1 MTNET
6 FKQTWN
12 RPAIKIG
19 RIFFLFAIFASFI
32 PNLYFYIQYDAGI
45 SWSVAISS
53 WLSIAMVFGAF
64 YFVEPFSYY
73 PILGMVGSYLGIL
86 SGNISNIRLPAA
98 AAAQMA
104 VGVES
109 GSKQAEIISTLGIA
123 GSIFTNLF
131 FLTVAVFLGEWILDM
146 APGGVIIA
154 VKEYILPTI
163 FGCLYGQFT
172 IIKPKVALYA
182 LPIVLC
188 VYLLVPGAPAYVYI
202 LVAIFGNLLVTRI
215 LYKKNI
221 IK

>member
-1 MTNET
+1 MTNST
-6 FKQTWN
+6 LNQSWDK
-12 RPAIKIG
+12 PAIRIG
-19 RIFFLFAIFASFI
+19 RICFFLAILASFI
-32 PNLYFYIQYDAGI
+32 PNIYFYLQYDAGV
-45 SWSVAISS
+45 SLTVALSS

-98 AAAQMA
+98 AASQMA
-104 VGVES
+104 VGVEN

-131 FLTVAVFLGEWILDM
+131 FLTVAVLLGEWIIDI
-146 APGGVIIA
+146 APDKVIIA
-154 VKEYILPTI
+154 LKEYILPTI
-163 FGCLYGQFT
+163 FGCIYGQFT
-172 IIKPKVALYA
+172 IMKPKISLYA
-182 LPIVLC
+182 LPIVLAL
-188 VYLLVPGAPAYVYI
+188 YLLLPGLPAYVYI
-202 LVAIFGNLLVTRI
+202 LVAVFGNLLITRI

>member
-1 MTNET
+1 MQHANDALSWSATSI
-6 FKQTWN
+6 
-12 RPAIKIG
+12 RIG
-19 RIFFLFAIFASFI
+19 RICFFLAIVTSFA
-32 PNLYFYIQYDAGI
+32 PLLYFYLVYNVYPPLD
-45 SWSVAISS
+45 VALTS

-73 PILGMVGSYLGIL
+73 PILGLTGSYLGIL
-86 SGNISNIRLPAA
+86 SGNISNVRLPAS

-131 FLTVAVFLGEWILDM
+131 FLTLAVVMGDWILSVSPP
-146 APGGVIIA
+146 ALIEA
-154 VKEYILPTI
+154 VKNYILPTI

-172 IIKPKVALYA
+172 VMKPKIALYA
-182 LPIVLC
+182 LPITAIFYV
-188 VYLLVPGAPAYVYI
+188 LVPGLPAYIYI
-202 LVAIFGNLLVTRI
+202 IVAIFGNLLLTRI

-221 IK
+221 IS